1 MDTLMMILTIVGILV
16 SAIGVWLSWKS
27 MINAKEASIEAT
39 NAKNAAEA
47 ASKEIRI
54 KKNIESISEVISVL
68 DKAISIL
75 NKRLSGNIDRGADI
89 NTENQLLR
97 DCMAIV
103 SRNEERIK
111 DGESKY
117 RARTLREKVEKEIP
131 KYKDGTEFNGAAEEM
146 ASYLKEMRRIFADE
160 NENAIY

>member
-1 MDTLMMILTIVGILV
+1 MDTLMLILALVGIGV
-16 SAIGVWLSWKS
+16 SLCGVWFSWK
-27 MINAKEASIEAT
+27 AKKEAT
-39 NAKNAAEA
+39 KAKTAAEA
-47 ASKEIRI
+47 ASREIKI

-97 DCMAIV
+97 DCTAMV

-111 DGESKY
+111 DDESKLKVHN
-117 RARTLREKVEKEIP
+117 LREKAEREIP
-131 KYKDGTEFNGAAEEM
+131 KYKDGTELNKTAE
-146 ASYLKEMRRIFADE
+146 AIVSCLKDMQRIFAKE